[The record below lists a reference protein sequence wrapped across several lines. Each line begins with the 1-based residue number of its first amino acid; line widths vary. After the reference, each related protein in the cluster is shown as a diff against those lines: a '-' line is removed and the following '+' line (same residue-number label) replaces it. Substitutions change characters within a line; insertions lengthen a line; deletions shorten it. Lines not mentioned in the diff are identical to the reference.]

1 MEEARTHRRRT
12 VTKSPLGKFT
22 RLLSRLYL
30 LVTLI
35 FMGLLCYSQFLTTKT
50 LIIVAAT
57 LFVAFLLIFPALH
70 SYRFKKSRKFICILL
85 ALIMGGSMCVASV
98 YIVNTIL
105 FFDKS

>member
-1 MEEARTHRRRT
+1 MEEARTHHRRT

-50 LIIVAAT
+50 LIIVAVA
-57 LFVAFLLIFPALH
+57 LFVAFLLIFAYFSL
-70 SYRFKKSRKFICILL
+70 
-85 ALIMGGSMCVASV
+85 
-98 YIVNTIL
+98 
-105 FFDKS
+105 

>member
-50 LIIVAAT
+50 LIIVAVA
-57 LFVAFLLIFPALH
+57 LFVAFLLIFQH
-70 SYRFKKSRKFICILL
+70 FIRIDLRNRESL
-85 ALIMGGSMCVASV
+85 YAYFSL
-98 YIVNTIL
+98 
-105 FFDKS
+105 